1 MDPVPAN
8 HDLAAAYRMGELQAH
23 LHAEREAHTRAKY
36 TNGYLLE
43 LLSQQH
49 KQAPVDSGAVLL
61 QQRLAAAEYRIREL
75 ELELKFSQRS
85 GNGAHKIRARS
96 QGLVHDGSG
105 RTSAAG
111 TEISNDTGKA
121 VNGEAPFSSKCTPS
135 VKKPEEENEAKNGA
149 CPADPATDIPLA
161 EWMQPGEK
169 QKEILSGRG
178 VKPQVKRY
186 FGAPT
191 SDGVGGPNSKTA
203 PAAVK
208 DLPSPEPSPTPHR
221 PKHSQEPIRY
231 GQSERDQQRL
241 PRSVA
246 RPPAMAGPYYHQHPP
261 KFPRQHLYHF
271 SPHFTTRAP
280 ASNSGLPS
288 YADLDRPNVPS
299 FGGPIVHGPHHALP
313 SIGHTGFSEALY
325 DDPSSPS
332 SSSATNAQK
341 TTTTLQH
348 WPVFSDPLHN
358 RRHVELRNLP
368 ESASLPAVMRQ
379 ITGFALLSVSPLRR
393 VAAVVSPFRTAV
405 THSVTLEFARGD
417 AAAAFVRSTAAV
429 PIELPGS
436 SSSGVVVV
444 EQREQASAPIPRELG
459 EAVWAGGASRALVIE
474 APGAVLRVP
483 ANLRFQIENC
493 AYAPRGRGE
502 EGGAGEACGLLLLQP
517 PAFFEDGAIG
527 VVFRDV
533 RDAVVAHRAWLRSPI
548 FRNVGVGFERE
559 GVLPELEADGEEG
572 GKGRPEGRPE
582 SEVEVERKGEE
593 GESGEDGGATG
604 ATTSTASSVGSTTGV
619 GKEED
624 GGYVAGS
631 SEDPEDSAAILGK
644 PLTRSIEHFDAG
656 DVDVGSETSTDGDD
670 DENEKNRGPTI
681 RPIIKQDAFLNY
693 DGSSD
698 GLEEGEIYEHPVT
711 APATSPFAPPTSLT
725 PKHVS
730 AITRAVATSSTPAIQ
745 SGPDGETQVFRTPG
759 GTLFKPG
766 TTSPGCIN
774 ELMGRSRWAS

>member
-1 MDPVPAN
+1 
-8 HDLAAAYRMGELQAH
+8 
-23 LHAEREAHTRAKY
+23 
-36 TNGYLLE
+36 
-43 LLSQQH
+43 
-49 KQAPVDSGAVLL
+49 
-61 QQRLAAAEYRIREL
+61 
-75 ELELKFSQRS
+75 
-85 GNGAHKIRARS
+85 
-96 QGLVHDGSG
+96 
-105 RTSAAG
+105 
-111 TEISNDTGKA
+111 
-121 VNGEAPFSSKCTPS
+121 
-135 VKKPEEENEAKNGA
+135 
-149 CPADPATDIPLA
+149 
-161 EWMQPGEK
+161 
-169 QKEILSGRG
+169 
-178 VKPQVKRY
+178 
-186 FGAPT
+186 
-191 SDGVGGPNSKTA
+191 
-203 PAAVK
+203 
-208 DLPSPEPSPTPHR
+208 
-221 PKHSQEPIRY
+221 
-231 GQSERDQQRL
+231 
-241 PRSVA
+241 
-246 RPPAMAGPYYHQHPP
+246 MAGPYYHQHPP
-261 KFPRQHLYHF
+261 QFSRQHLYHF
-271 SPHFTTRAP
+271 SPHFTTRVP
-280 ASNSGLPS
+280 AGNSRLPS

-299 FGGPIVHGPHHALP
+299 FGGPIVHGPPHTLP
-313 SIGHTGFSEALY
+313 SISHTGFSEALY
-325 DDPSSPS
+325 DDPSSSP

-341 TTTTLQH
+341 TTTTTLQH

-393 VAAVVSPFRTAV
+393 VAAVVSPYRTAV

-436 SSSGVVVV
+436 SGSDGKPGVVVA

-459 EAVWAGGASRALVIE
+459 EAVWTAGASRALVIE
-474 APGAVLRVP
+474 APGAALRVP

-493 AYAPRGRGE
+493 PYAPRGRGE
-502 EGGAGEACGLLLLQP
+502 EGGVGEAGRLLQQP

-548 FRNVGVGFERE
+548 FRNVGVAFERE
-559 GVLPELEADGEEG
+559 GVLPELEADGEEEE
-572 GKGRPEGRPE
+572 EGHPE

-604 ATTSTASSVGSTTGV
+604 TTTSTASNLASTTGV
-619 GKEED
+619 EREED
-624 GGYVAGS
+624 GRYVAGS

-656 DVDVGSETSTDGDD
+656 DVDVGSETSTDDDD
-670 DENEKNRGPTI
+670 DENEKNRGPTR

-711 APATSPFAPPTSLT
+711 APATSPFTPPTSLT

-730 AITRAVATSSTPAIQ
+730 AITRAVATSRTPAIQ
-745 SGPDGETQVFRTPG
+745 SDPDGETQVFRTPG

-766 TTSPGCIN
+766 TTSPGRIN